1 MDRATT
7 FVTGALAGVATVAGL
22 RYYRSRA
29 TETVEYERR
38 QVDGCEI
45 RQYPTV
51 VIAETVAKTE
61 SAARRR
67 LEQYLDG
74 ANTVA
79 EQIPATTPLR
89 AKHKPLEVTTPQ
101 TGDSTTTPVRVSTY
115 LPPTYSPQTA
125 PEPTDHTV
133 QLTVETPRTVAVQ
146 SVSLYPSAGRLE
158 RTRDRLFEAVEAN
171 DWVAVGSPV
180 VFRYDNSLFGSLT
193 GRTEVGIEIA

>member
-7 FVTGALAGVATVAGL
+7 FVTGALAGLATVAGL

-29 TETVEYERR
+29 TEAVAYER
-38 QVDGCEI
+38 QAVGDCEV

-61 SAARRR
+61 AAARKR
-67 LEQYLDG
+67 LEQYLGG
-74 ANTVA
+74 ANTTA
-79 EQIPATTPLR
+79 ERIPATTPIR
-89 AKHKPLEVTTPQ
+89 AKHTRLAMTTPQ
-101 TGDSTTTPVRVSTY
+101 TDEATRRPVRVCTY
-115 LPPTYSPQTA
+115 LPPSYSPQTA

-146 SVSLYPSAGRLE
+146 SVSLYPSTDRLE
-158 RTRDRLFEAVEAN
+158 RARDKLYGTVEAN
-171 DWVAVGSPV
+171 DWVAIGSPF
-180 VFRYDNSLFGSLT
+180 VFRYDNSLVGSIT

>member
-7 FVTGALAGVATVAGL
+7 FVTGALAGLATVAGL

-29 TETVEYERR
+29 TESVEYER
-38 QVDGCEI
+38 QSVGDCEV

-51 VIAETVAKTE
+51 VIAETVADTE
-61 SAARRR
+61 AAARQR
-67 LEQYLDG
+67 LEQYLAG
-74 ANTVA
+74 ANSTA
-79 EQIPATTPLR
+79 ERIPATTPIR

-101 TGDSTTTPVRVSTY
+101 TGVSSSSPVRVCTY
-115 LPPTYSPQTA
+115 LPPTYSPQSA

-146 SVSLYPSAGRLE
+146 SVSRFRSDDRLE
-158 RTRDRLFEAVEAN
+158 AARDRLFAAIEAN
-171 DWVAVGSPV
+171 DWAAIGSPF
-180 VFRYDNSLFGSLT
+180 VFRYDNSIVGSLT

>member
-7 FVTGALAGVATVAGL
+7 FVTGALAGLATVAGL

-29 TETVEYERR
+29 TESVDYER
-38 QVDGCEI
+38 QSVGDCEV

-51 VIAETVAKTE
+51 VIAETVADTE

-67 LEQYLDG
+67 LEQYLNG

-79 EQIPATTPLR
+79 ERIPATTPIR
-89 AKHKPLEVTTPQ
+89 AKHKPLELTTPR
-101 TGDSTTTPVRVSTY
+101 TAGSSTDPVRVCTY
-115 LPPTYSPQTA
+115 LPPNYTPQTA
-125 PEPTDHTV
+125 PEPTDHAV

-146 SVSLYPSAGRLE
+146 SVSRFRSDDRLE
-158 RTRDRLFEAVEAN
+158 AARDRLFAAIEAN
-171 DWVAVGSPV
+171 DWVAIGSPF
-180 VFRYDNSLFGSLT
+180 VFRYDNSIVGSLT